1 MARKVRESKIGKETT
16 LDWEVKTEPII
27 INEIHAEGW
36 KAITRSD
43 NHKILNICKKSYT
56 PLSNGMFKD
65 TINEISDFSGFPVD
79 KIMEFKGG
87 KVILAFLKNKEKLQ
101 IADWEADDYLVVGNT
116 HDSSYGAFSGT
127 SSVLIRCMN
136 AFGSISRM
144 DTIYHTKSIISR
156 VDNLVLYYKNY
167 TVERDK
173 MKDTFEKWSDIRVS
187 AEVINKFPEMLLD
200 ATENS
205 STKKMNQVGLL
216 SASIARE
223 IADIGDSYFGLFN
236 GVTHYT
242 THVREKESNTTGNLI
257 GSNAKMNK
265 KAFDLVAEL
274 VNN

>member
-1 MARKVRESKIGKETT
+1 MVKQRESKIGKETS
-16 LDWEVKTEPII
+16 LNWEVKTEPII
-27 INEIHAEGW
+27 INEINADGW
-36 KAITRSD
+36 KALTRSD

-65 TINEISDFSGFPVD
+65 TINELSEFSTFPVE

-87 KVILAFLKNKEKLQ
+87 KVILAFLKNKERLK
-101 IADWEADDYLVVGNT
+101 IANWEADDYLVVGNT
-116 HDSSYGAFSGT
+116 HDSSYGFFSGT
-127 SSVLIRCMN
+127 SSLLIRCMN

-167 TVERDK
+167 TDERDK
-173 MKDTFEKWSDIRVS
+173 MKESFEKWGNIRVT

-200 ATENS
+200 ATEKS

-223 IADIGDSYFGLFN
+223 IADIGDNYFGLFN

-242 THVREKESNTTGNLI
+242 THVREKESNITGSII

-265 KAFDLVAEL
+265 KAFDLVTEL
-274 VNN
+274 VTNN